1 MVYTYDEKSKQV
13 KLVKVP
19 KIHGDDA
26 QLIEKA
32 KVPKTFLAN
41 VMKMKLNIKRAS
53 WLSEVTFLFEQLS
66 SFSCKKSKQVLLDS
80 FEYLQKTHQWALCA
94 IDALKEAIHYVEG
107 EMIGY

>member
-53 WLSEVTFLFEQLS
+53 
-66 SFSCKKSKQVLLDS
+66 
-80 FEYLQKTHQWALCA
+80 
-94 IDALKEAIHYVEG
+94 
-107 EMIGY
+107 